1 MKRENSVAQGL
12 AIILGLIG
20 MYLAG
25 IALMTIYGALQAGML
40 IVFMLATP
48 ILIVGIIMLVF
59 SYKAIYRP
67 SEINS
72 KNTALVYAVITLLYA
87 GSIIERMIPD
97 NDVVANPRVIASGST
112 IILTILVFFGVKKL
126 LNIESKKKEETQ

>member
-1 MKRENSVAQGL
+1 
-12 AIILGLIG
+12 
-20 MYLAG
+20 
-25 IALMTIYGALQAGML
+25 
-40 IVFMLATP
+40 MLATP
-48 ILIVGIIMLVF
+48 ILIVGTIMMIF

-87 GSIIERMIPD
+87 GNIIERMIPD
-97 NDVVANPRVIASGST
+97 SDIVVNPGVIASGST

-126 LNIESKKKEETQ
+126 LNIESKKKEET

>member
-1 MKRENSVAQGL
+1 MKRANSVARGL

-20 MYLAG
+20 IYLAS

-48 ILIVGIIMLVF
+48 ILIVGIIMLIF

-67 SEINS
+67 SENNS
-72 KNTALVYAVITLLYA
+72 KSTALIYAAITLLYA

-97 NDVVANPRVIASGST
+97 NDIVANPRVIASGST
-112 IILTILVFFGVKKL
+112 IILTILVFYGVKKL
-126 LNIESKKKEETQ
+126 LNIEGKKKEET